1 MTTTAAKVRAS
12 YLPAAGDI
20 VWLELSPVAG
30 HEQAGRRPC
39 LVLSDRAFNTISG
52 RAIICPI
59 TSRPRNGVFEIKLHD
74 TATTGVVLTDH
85 VRNVDLAAR
94 FCQKIET
101 APPAL
106 LITCQNYVGSIIGL
120 DNL

>member
-1 MTTTAAKVRAS
+1 MITTAKVRSS

-20 VWLELSPVAG
+20 VWLELIPTAG

-39 LVLSDRAFNTISG
+39 LVLSDRAFNTVSG

-59 TSRPRNGVFEIKLHD
+59 TSRPRHGVFEIKLYD
-74 TATTGVVLTDH
+74 TATSGVVLTDH

-101 APPAL
+101 APSAL
-106 LITCQNYVGSIIGL
+106 LTTCQNYVGSIIGL
-120 DNL
+120 SQV